1 MSSDIKEPLLESA
14 PKAKPKSVSYF
25 SLFRYADTK
34 DKLYMIF
41 GSLAAML
48 AGASTPFFVI
58 FFGDISAIFLEDNRP
73 YAEEQA
79 R

>member
-1 MSSDIKEPLLESA
+1 MSNDIKQPLLEES
-14 PKAKPKSVSYF
+14 KASPPKSVSYF

-58 FFGDISAIFLEDNRP
+58 FFGDIAAIFLEDNRP
-73 YAEEQA
+73 YAE
-79 R
+79 